1 MKLLIIKFVKFQE
14 FEEAIKLAD
23 EALNLKPSSYEAY
36 YARAKA
42 RIDIDFLDEALADAQ
57 EALHIIPLHN
67 REDRRVLTAMRDE
80 IISRLEGSGMGT
92 SKGYEGG
99 SRCRLRASVDTLTE
113 L

>member
-1 MKLLIIKFVKFQE
+1 M
-14 FEEAIKLAD
+14 AD
-23 EALNLKPSSYEAY
+23 EALKTRPISYEAY

-42 RIDIDFLDEALADAQ
+42 RLDVGLIDEALADAQ

-67 REDRRVLTAMRDE
+67 RQDRRVLTSLRDE
-80 IISRLEGSGMGT
+80 IISRLEGSGIGT

-99 SRCRLRASVDTLTE
+99 SRGRLRASVDTLTE